1 MGGGLLQELVS
12 LSVPVKKGMKPNVR
26 YRALFWAFGLLV
38 GLPLIVYLWVAI
50 VGWNWA
56 RSPLERMVLDHT
68 GRALV
73 IGGNLS
79 VDLGWHAPRVM
90 AKTVTFANPD
100 WAVER
105 HMLAVDEVELTVN
118 VPALFSMKLVFPEV
132 HLMHPVI
139 FLEQAND
146 GRKTWLLDRKQS
158 NEKAIIPIGTL
169 TVGQGL
175 IGYDDVGK
183 KTHLR
188 VDLST
193 RNLLSDTAAVNHI
206 VFSATGSYLGE
217 AFSAKG
223 NGGPVLGLYDATV
236 PYPLKVEAAIGRT
249 SVQADGTV
257 TGLMKLAGIDMHL
270 ALRGDSLAELF
281 PLLGIALPQT
291 KPYDIAGRILQSEK
305 TLKYKNFSGHFGR
318 SDLAGTLQV
327 NLAGPRPFL
336 KGELTSRRLTLA
348 DLQPLIG
355 STEKTAATGSK
366 PVAKA
371 KLLPDIPF
379 KAERWH
385 TVDADVTLSAATL
398 LRAEDVP
405 LDNLEVHL
413 KMINA
418 VLTLEPLDF
427 GFAGGHLKAVISMD
441 GSKSPIQAHASV
453 GVRKV
458 QLDKLFPTIRI
469 AQSNIGEINGQ
480 IDLSG
485 HGDSVGRML
494 ATSDG
499 RVGLVIANGEISKLL
514 MEQVGLHLLEILQL
528 SLMGDKT
535 VKLNCGVVDLVVKA
549 GVMEANTMALETE
562 VSTIVGSGRID
573 LERETLDLTLVP
585 KTRATSPVALRS
597 PIHVK
602 GSFSN
607 PDIQLDTASVAARS
621 IGAVALGLINPLL
634 ALIPL
639 VEMGPG
645 VESHCNAMIRSVKM
659 PVSSDSE
666 ASSSNTAK

>member
-1 MGGGLLQELVS
+1 M
-12 LSVPVKKGMKPNVR
+12 R
-26 YRALFWAFGLLV
+26 RRALLWALGLLV
-38 GLPLIVYLWVAI
+38 GLPLIVYLWIAI

-56 RSPLERMVLDHT
+56 RGPLERTVLDST
-68 GRALV
+68 GRVLV
-73 IGGNLS
+73 IAGDLF
-79 VDLGWHAPRVM
+79 VDLGWHAPRLL

-105 HMLAVDEVELTVN
+105 HMLAVDEVELTVD
-118 VPALFSMKLVFPEV
+118 VSALFSMKLAFPEV
-132 HLMHPVI
+132 HLKHPVI
-139 FLEQAND
+139 FLEQAKD
-146 GRKTWLLDRKQS
+146 GRKTWLLDRAQS
-158 NEKAIIPIGTL
+158 NENAFIPIGTL
-169 TVGQGL
+169 TIGQGL

-183 KTHLR
+183 NTHLR

-193 RNLLSDTAAVNHI
+193 RNLLTDATGVNDI

-217 AFSAKG
+217 AFNAKG

-236 PYPLKVEAAIGRT
+236 PYPLNVAASIGRT

-257 TGLMKLAGIDMHL
+257 SSLMELAGANMQL
-270 ALRGDSLAELF
+270 ALRGDSLAQLF

-291 KPYDIAGRILQSEK
+291 KPYAIAGRIVRSEK
-305 TLKYKNFSGHFGR
+305 ILSYKNFSGHFGQ

-355 STEKTAATGSK
+355 ATEKTRATGST
-366 PVAKA
+366 PVPKA
-371 KLLPDIPF
+371 KVLPDIPF
-379 KAERWH
+379 NAARWN

-398 LRAEDVP
+398 LRAEEVP
-405 LDNLEVHL
+405 LDNLVVHV
-413 KMINA
+413 KMLNA

-441 GSKSPIQAHASV
+441 GSKSPIQAHARV

-458 QLDKLFPTIRI
+458 QLDKLFPTIPI

-485 HGDSVGRML
+485 HGDSVARML
-494 ATSDG
+494 ATSEG

-514 MEQVGLHLLEILQL
+514 MEKVGLHLLEILQL

-535 VKLNCGVVDLVVKA
+535 VKLNCGVADLVVKT
-549 GVMEANTMALETE
+549 GVMEVNTMALETE

-573 LERETLDLTLVP
+573 LGRETLDLTLVP

-602 GSFSN
+602 GSFSS

-645 VESHCNAMIRSVKM
+645 VESHCKAMIRIVKI
-659 PVSSDSE
+659 PLSSDSE
-666 ASSSNTAK
+666 ASSSTAAK